1 MKESIPSC
9 FALIFPMVMKQVE
22 AICTFHLEIMCTTSL
37 QTILVCCISNFVF
50 FFFLLEAIYIYIYIY
65 MGWIQVTLGVT
76 LSNVTP
82 LNIF

>member
-22 AICTFHLEIMCTTSL
+22 TICTFHLEIMCTTSL
-37 QTILVCCISNFVF
+37 QTKFVYCISNFVF
-50 FFFLLEAIYIYIYIY
+50 FFFLLDAIYIYIY
-65 MGWIQVTLGVT
+65 MGWVQVIPGVT

>member
-22 AICTFHLEIMCTTSL
+22 TICTFHLEIMCTTSL
-37 QTILVCCISNFVF
+37 QTKFVYCISNFVF
-50 FFFLLEAIYIYIYIY
+50 FFFLLDAIYIY
-65 MGWIQVTLGVT
+65 MGWVQVIPGVT